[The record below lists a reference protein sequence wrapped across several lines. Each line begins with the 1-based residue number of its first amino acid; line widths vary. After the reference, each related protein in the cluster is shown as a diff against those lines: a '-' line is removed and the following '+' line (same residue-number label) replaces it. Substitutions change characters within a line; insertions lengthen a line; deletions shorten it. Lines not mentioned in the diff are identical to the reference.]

1 MFINQENVQCMSP
14 KCVPRRCFSFL
25 CISPAGVCVSY
36 VGRSCQEGF
45 WRQADRGSS
54 PWAGIPVD
62 NWQVST
68 TVESPPIKQGI
79 EISMIVNE
87 FTGGSTVGSTQG
99 APHGARARGA
109 CCYSY
114 RLRNQDTWFLSAWS
128 APVLHARCA
137 SS

>member
-1 MFINQENVQCMSP
+1 MSAFPTWVVHVRRGFGVRQTEVQALGLA
-14 KCVPRRCFSFL
+14 FL
-25 CISPAGVCVSY
+25 WTTGKSV
-36 VGRSCQEGF
+36 
-45 WRQADRGSS
+45 
-54 PWAGIPVD
+54 
-62 NWQVST
+62 T